1 MGAKAIPHL
10 LAKLDEL
17 ETVQPE
23 LIMLP
28 FDGLPDSG
36 VITSEP
42 TLECVPAPR
51 ETQGPAR
58 LLMSDQMDNLLGW
71 YV

>member
-1 MGAKAIPHL
+1 MGAKAIPYL
-10 LAKLDEL
+10 LARLDES
-17 ETVQPE
+17 EAVQPQ
-23 LIMLP
+23 LMMVP

-36 VITSEP
+36 IIASEP
-42 TLECVPAPR
+42 MFDLVPAPR

-58 LLMSDQMDNLLGW
+58 LVVSDQMENLLGW